1 MPEETK
7 NSNVIV
13 LNAMYSGKYL
23 NENMGHEIIN
33 LFKADKE
40 IDVDGVK
47 YQNFIYLNPYGNFS
61 SAYTGR
67 VKDMLMVISVPKK
80 NMFEVVGKATDLVD
94 IFTPVTGFNPKLD
107 DKKTPQQQKAEN
119 IVRSSQEEK
128 IKDLKYGGKSLLELF
143 DKDKQQAIFVTFAA
157 KSVCRPKKRLFIK
170 FLPPVKDG
178 VEINPPSYDDRK
190 SDSEDRFEVL
200 LVSSRKANQSQKQ
213 YFDAASADAEEIEDV
228 KMLKELMDDE
238 YWTTEKD
245 CEKDREKDREK
256 IISTAA
262 SLKGKPLTFN
272 KDTLFNICRIGDD
285 ELVFSN
291 ALAFYIEKYP
301 RLFSEIFCLGLNN
314 MSDEQ
319 HVIIEREWNHI
330 DIYVTVGNQRRIIEN
345 KIHSGI
351 NCSTAEVAK
360 NMDKNPEDKKE
371 SQLGRYWTAVT
382 KELKLTEDQADNFVK
397 AFLLCPDY
405 KYFELKYGE
414 NKKDDFIKGDKYTII
429 RYSELHKCLVNSDV
443 YKEEDKPDRNFQD
456 FVNALKKHSYKSIPE
471 LKYAEME
478 DQFKIRINKD

>member
-1 MPEETK
+1 MEKE
-7 NSNVIV
+7 SNNEKPVIV
-13 LNAMYSGKYL
+13 LNVMYSGKYL
-23 NENMGHEIIN
+23 NDNMGHEIIN
-33 LFKADKE
+33 LFKADNE
-40 IDVDGVK
+40 IEVDGVK

-107 DKKTPQQQKAEN
+107 DKKTPQQQIAEEK
-119 IVRSSQEEK
+119 VRRSQEVK
-128 IKDLKYGGKSLLELF
+128 IKDLKYGGKSMLELF

-178 VEINPPSYDDRK
+178 VEINPPSYHDRK

-213 YFDAASADAEEIEDV
+213 YFDAGSDDEEEIEDV
-228 KMLKELMDDE
+228 SLLEELMADK
-238 YWTTEKD
+238 YWTT
-245 CEKDREKDREK
+245 EKDREK
-256 IISTAA
+256 IISTAD

-301 RLFSEIFCLGLNN
+301 HLFSKFFDLRINESNN
-314 MSDEQ
+314 KEKI
-319 HVIIEREWNHI
+319 IIEREWNHI
-330 DIYVTVGNQRRIIEN
+330 DIYLKMGDQRRIIEN

-351 NCSTAEVAK
+351 NCSTKETNENAK
-360 NMDKNPEDKKE
+360 KKDGDKKE
-371 SQLGRYWTAVT
+371 SQLGRYWNAVSQELNIEDES
-382 KELKLTEDQADNFVK
+382 KEDEYIK
-397 AFLLCPDY
+397 AYLLCPNY
-405 KYFELKYGE
+405 KKYELENGE
-414 NKKDDFIKGDKYTII
+414 NKKDNFEYGYKYTII
-429 RYSELHKCLVNSDV
+429 TYSELHDSLIESTEYLNTAN
-443 YKEEDKPDRNFQD
+443 PDRNFQD
-456 FVNALKKHSYKSIPE
+456 FVTALKKHKYKSIPE

-478 DQFKIRINKD
+478 DQFKTRINNNI

>member
-1 MPEETK
+1 MAKEANNK
-7 NSNVIV
+7 KNVIV

-23 NENMGHEIIN
+23 NDNLGHEIIN
-33 LFKADKE
+33 LFKSDNQ
-40 IDVDGVK
+40 IDIDGQK
-47 YQNFIYLNPYGNFS
+47 YQNFIYLNPYGNFNS
-61 SAYTGR
+61 SYKGR
-67 VKDMLMVISVPKK
+67 IKDMLMVISVPKK

-107 DKKTPQQQKAEN
+107 DEKTPQQQNAEE
-119 IVRSSQEEK
+119 IVRSSQEDK
-128 IKDLKYGGKSLLELF
+128 IKGLKYGGKSLFELF

-178 VEINPPSYDDRK
+178 VEINPPEYENRK
-190 SDSEDRFEVL
+190 SDSKDRFEVL

-213 YFDAASADAEEIEDV
+213 YFDAESDDSEERKDV
-228 KMLKELMDDE
+228 NLLEELMDDKF
-238 YWTTEKD
+238 WATEKD
-245 CEKDREKDREK
+245 SEK
-256 IISTAA
+256 IVSTAD
-262 SLKGKPLTFN
+262 SLKDKPLTFN

-360 NMDKNPEDKKE
+360 NKDKNPEDKKE

-382 KELKLTEDQADNFVK
+382 KELKVTEDTEEAFVK

-405 KYFELKYGE
+405 KYFELNSE
-414 NKKDDFIKGDKYTII
+414 KDDFIKGDKYTII
-429 RYSELHKCLVNSDV
+429 RYSKLHKCLVESDV

-456 FVNALKKHSYKSIPE
+456 FVNALKKHSYNSIPE

-478 DQFKIRINKD
+478 DQFKIRINNNA

>member
-1 MPEETK
+1 MAKEANNK
-7 NSNVIV
+7 KNVIV

-23 NENMGHEIIN
+23 NDNLGHEIIN
-33 LFKADKE
+33 LFKSDNQ
-40 IDVDGVK
+40 IDIDGQK
-47 YQNFIYLNPYGNFS
+47 YQNFIYLNPYGNFNS
-61 SAYTGR
+61 SYKGR
-67 VKDMLMVISVPKK
+67 IKDMLMVISVPKK

-107 DKKTPQQQKAEN
+107 DEKTPQQQNAEE
-119 IVRSSQEEK
+119 IVRSSQEDK
-128 IKDLKYGGKSLLELF
+128 IKGLTYGGKSLLELF

-178 VEINPPSYDDRK
+178 VEINPPEYENRK
-190 SDSEDRFEVL
+190 SDSKDRFEVL

-213 YFDAASADAEEIEDV
+213 YFDAESDDSEERKDV
-228 KMLKELMDDE
+228 NLLEELMDDKF
-238 YWTTEKD
+238 WATEKD
-245 CEKDREKDREK
+245 SEK
-256 IISTAA
+256 IVSTAD
-262 SLKGKPLTFN
+262 SLKDKPLTFN

-351 NCSTAEVAK
+351 NCSAAEVAK
-360 NMDKNPEDKKE
+360 NKYKTPEGKKE

-382 KELKLTEDQADNFVK
+382 NELKLTEDKEDYFVK

-405 KYFELKYGE
+405 KYFELNSE
-414 NKKDDFIKGDKYTII
+414 KDDFIKGDKYMII
-429 RYSELHKCLVNSDV
+429 PYSELHRCLVESDV

-456 FVNALKKHSYKSIPE
+456 FVNALKKHKYNSIPE

-478 DQFKIRINKD
+478 DQFKTRINKENNA

>member
-1 MPEETK
+1 MAKEANNK
-7 NSNVIV
+7 KNVIV
-13 LNAMYSGKYL
+13 LNAMYSGEYL
-23 NENMGHEIIN
+23 NDNLGHEIIN
-33 LFKADKE
+33 LFKSDNQIN
-40 IDVDGVK
+40 IDGQK
-47 YQNFIYLNPYGNFS
+47 YQNFIYLNPYGNFNS
-61 SAYTGR
+61 SYKGR
-67 VKDMLMVISVPKK
+67 IKDMLMVISVPKK

-107 DKKTPQQQKAEN
+107 DEKTPQQQNAEE
-119 IVRSSQEEK
+119 IVRSSQENK
-128 IKDLKYGGKSLLELF
+128 IKGLTYGGKSLLELF

-157 KSVCRPKKRLFIK
+157 KSVCRPNKRLFIK

-178 VEINPPSYDDRK
+178 VEINPPEYENRK

-213 YFDAASADAEEIEDV
+213 YFDANSDDAEEIEDV
-228 KMLKELMDDE
+228 NLLKELMADE
-238 YWTTEKD
+238 YWTTEEY
-245 CEKDREKDREK
+245 CTTEKDREK
-256 IISTAA
+256 IISTAD

-301 RLFSEIFCLGLNN
+301 RLFSKIFCLGLNN

-351 NCSTAEVAK
+351 NCSAAEVANNK
-360 NMDKNPEDKKE
+360 YKTPEEKKE

-382 KELKLTEDQADNFVK
+382 KELKVTEDTEDAFVK

-405 KYFELKYGE
+405 KYFELDSGE

-429 RYSELHKCLVNSDV
+429 RYSDLHKHLVESDV
-443 YKEEDKPDRNFQD
+443 YKADRNFQD
-456 FVNALKKHSYKSIPE
+456 FVNALKKHSYNSIPE

-478 DQFKIRINKD
+478 DQFKIRINNNA

>member
-1 MPEETK
+1 MAKEANNK
-7 NSNVIV
+7 KNVIV

-23 NENMGHEIIN
+23 NDNLGHEIIN
-33 LFKADKE
+33 LFKSDNP
-40 IDVDGVK
+40 IDIGGKK
-47 YQNFIYLNPYGNFS
+47 YQNFIYLNPYGNFNS
-61 SAYTGR
+61 SYKGR
-67 VKDMLMVISVPKK
+67 IKDMLMVISVPKK
-80 NMFEVVGKATDLVD
+80 NMFEVVGKATGLVD

-107 DKKTPQQQKAEN
+107 DEKTPQQQKAEK
-119 IVRSSQEEK
+119 IVRSSQEAQ
-128 IKDLKYGGKSLLELF
+128 IKELQYGGKSLLELF

-157 KSVCRPKKRLFIK
+157 ESVCRPKKRLFIK

-213 YFDAASADAEEIEDV
+213 YFDAGCDDDEEIEDV
-228 KMLKELMDDE
+228 ELLKELMADK
-238 YWTTEKD
+238 YWTT
-245 CEKDREKDREK
+245 EKDREK
-256 IISTAA
+256 IISTAY

-272 KDTLFNICRIGDD
+272 KDSLFNICRIGDD

-360 NMDKNPEDKKE
+360 NKNKNPEAKKE

-382 KELKLTEDQADNFVK
+382 KELKVTEDTEEAFVK

-405 KYFELKYGE
+405 KYFELNSE
-414 NKKDDFIKGDKYTII
+414 KDDFIKGDKYTII
-429 RYSELHKCLVNSDV
+429 RYSELHKCLVKSDV

-456 FVNALKKHSYKSIPE
+456 FVNALKKHSYNSIPE

-478 DQFKIRINKD
+478 DQFKIRINNNA

>member
-7 NSNVIV
+7 NRNVIV

-33 LFKADKE
+33 LFKADEE
-40 IDVDGVK
+40 IEVDGVK

-107 DKKTPQQQKAEN
+107 DKKTPQQQNAEN
-119 IVRSSQEEK
+119 IVRSSQEVK
-128 IKDLKYGGKSLLELF
+128 IKGLKYGGKSLLELF

-213 YFDAASADAEEIEDV
+213 YFDANSDDAEEIEDV
-228 KMLKELMDDE
+228 NLLKELMDDK
-238 YWTTEKD
+238 YWTT
-245 CEKDREKDREK
+245 EKDREKDREK
-256 IISTAA
+256 IISTAD

-291 ALAFYIEKYP
+291 ALAFYMEKYP
-301 RLFSEIFCLGLNN
+301 RLFSEKFCLGINDK
-314 MSDEQ
+314 SDEQ
-319 HVIIEREWNHI
+319 QVVIEREWNHI
-330 DIYVTVGNQRRIIEN
+330 DIYVKVKDQRRIIEN

-351 NCSTAEVAK
+351 NCSSTEAANNKTKAPGE
-360 NMDKNPEDKKE
+360 KKE

-405 KYFELKYGE
+405 KYFELKSGE

-429 RYSELHKCLVNSDV
+429 PYSELHDCLVESDV
-443 YKEEDKPDRNFQD
+443 YNESDKPDRNFKD
-456 FVNALKKHSYKSIPE
+456 FVNALKKHAYKSIPE

>member
-1 MPEETK
+1 MEKESNNEK
-7 NSNVIV
+7 NVIV
-13 LNAMYSGKYL
+13 LNVMYSGKYL
-23 NENMGHEIIN
+23 NDNMGHEIIN
-33 LFKADKE
+33 LFKADNE
-40 IDVDGVK
+40 IEVDGVK

-107 DKKTPQQQKAEN
+107 DKKTPQQQIAEEK
-119 IVRSSQEEK
+119 VRRSQEVK

-178 VEINPPSYDDRK
+178 VKINPPSYHDRK

-213 YFDAASADAEEIEDV
+213 YFDAGSDDEEEIEDV
-228 KMLKELMDDE
+228 SLLEELMADN
-238 YWTTEKD
+238 YWTT
-245 CEKDREKDREK
+245 EKDREK
-256 IISTAA
+256 IISTAD

-330 DIYVTVGNQRRIIEN
+330 DIYVKVGDQRRIIEN

-351 NCSTAEVAK
+351 NCSATEVANNK
-360 NMDKNPEDKKE
+360 KQFPKAKKE

-382 KELKLTEDQADNFVK
+382 KELRVTEDTEEAFVK

-405 KYFELKYGE
+405 KYFELNSE
-414 NKKDDFIKGDKYTII
+414 KDDFIKGDKYTII
-429 RYSELHKCLVNSDV
+429 PYSELHRCLVESDV

-456 FVNALKKHSYKSIPE
+456 FVNALKKHTYKSIPE

-478 DQFKIRINKD
+478 DQFKTRINNNI

>member
-1 MPEETK
+1 MAKEANNK
-7 NSNVIV
+7 KNVIV

-23 NENMGHEIIN
+23 NDNLGHEIIN
-33 LFKADKE
+33 LFKSDNQ
-40 IDVDGVK
+40 IDIDGQK
-47 YQNFIYLNPYGNFS
+47 YQNFIYLNPYGNFNS
-61 SAYTGR
+61 SYKGR
-67 VKDMLMVISVPKK
+67 IKDMLMVISVPKK

-107 DKKTPQQQKAEN
+107 DEKTPQQQNAEE
-119 IVRSSQEEK
+119 IVRSSQEDK
-128 IKDLKYGGKSLLELF
+128 IKGLKYGGKSLLELF

-178 VEINPPSYDDRK
+178 VEINPPEYENRK
-190 SDSEDRFEVL
+190 SDSKDRFEVL

-213 YFDAASADAEEIEDV
+213 YFDAESDDSEERKDV
-228 KMLKELMDDE
+228 NLLEELMDDKF
-238 YWTTEKD
+238 WATEKD
-245 CEKDREKDREK
+245 SEK
-256 IISTAA
+256 IVSTAD
-262 SLKGKPLTFN
+262 SLKDKPLTFN

-360 NMDKNPEDKKE
+360 NKDKNPEDKKE

-382 KELKLTEDQADNFVK
+382 KELKVTEDTEEAFVK

-405 KYFELKYGE
+405 KYFELNSE
-414 NKKDDFIKGDKYTII
+414 KDDFIKGDKYTII
-429 RYSELHKCLVNSDV
+429 RYSKLHKCLVESDV

-456 FVNALKKHSYKSIPE
+456 FVNALKKHSYNSIPE

-478 DQFKIRINKD
+478 DQFKIRINNNA

>member
-1 MPEETK
+1 MEKE
-7 NSNVIV
+7 SNNEKTVIV
-13 LNAMYSGKYL
+13 LNVMYSGKYL
-23 NENMGHEIIN
+23 NDNMGHEIIN
-33 LFKADKE
+33 LFKADEE
-40 IDVDGVK
+40 IEVDGVK

-107 DKKTPQQQKAEN
+107 DEKTPQQQIAEEK
-119 IVRSSQEEK
+119 VRSSQKEK
-128 IKDLKYGGKSLLELF
+128 IKGLKYGGKTLFELF

-157 KSVCRPKKRLFIK
+157 KSVCRPNKRLFIK
-170 FLPPVKDG
+170 FLPPE
-178 VEINPPSYDDRK
+178 EITVPPQEQRIFE
-190 SDSEDRFEVL
+190 SEDRIEIL
-200 LVSSRKANQSQKQ
+200 LVSSHKAKQSQKQ
-213 YFDAASADAEEIEDV
+213 YFDADSDDDEEIEDV
-228 KMLKELMDDE
+228 NQLEKLMADE
-238 YWTTEKD
+238 YWTTEK
-245 CEKDREKDREK
+245 EKDREK
-256 IISTAA
+256 IISTAD

-351 NCSTAEVAK
+351 NCSKAEVAK
-360 NMDKNPEDKKE
+360 NKDKNPEDKKE

-382 KELKLTEDQADNFVK
+382 KELKVTEDTEAAFVK

-405 KYFELKYGE
+405 KYFELKSGE

-429 RYSELHKCLVNSDV
+429 RYSELHNCLVKSDV

-456 FVNALKKHSYKSIPE
+456 FVNALKKHSYNSIPE

-478 DQFKIRINKD
+478 DQFKIRINNNA

>member
-1 MPEETK
+1 MEKESNNEK
-7 NSNVIV
+7 NVIV
-13 LNAMYSGKYL
+13 LNVMYSGKYL
-23 NENMGHEIIN
+23 NDNMGHEIIN
-33 LFKADKE
+33 LFKADNE
-40 IDVDGVK
+40 IEVDGVK

-107 DKKTPQQQKAEN
+107 DKKTPQQQIAEEK
-119 IVRSSQEEK
+119 VRRSQEVK

-178 VEINPPSYDDRK
+178 VEINPPSYYDRK

-213 YFDAASADAEEIEDV
+213 YFDAGSDDEEEIEDV
-228 KMLKELMDDE
+228 SLLEELMADK
-238 YWTTEKD
+238 YWTT
-245 CEKDREKDREK
+245 EKDREK
-256 IISTAA
+256 IISTAD

-330 DIYVTVGNQRRIIEN
+330 DIYVKVGDQRRIIEN

-351 NCSTAEVAK
+351 NCSATEVANNQK
-360 NMDKNPEDKKE
+360 QFPKAKKE

-382 KELKLTEDQADNFVK
+382 KELKVTEDTEEAFVK

-405 KYFELKYGE
+405 KYFELNSE
-414 NKKDDFIKGDKYTII
+414 KDDFIKGDKYTII
-429 RYSELHKCLVNSDV
+429 PYSELHRCLVESDV

-456 FVNALKKHSYKSIPE
+456 FVNALKKHTYKSIPE

-478 DQFKIRINKD
+478 DQFKTRINNNI

>member
-1 MPEETK
+1 MAKEANNK
-7 NSNVIV
+7 KNVIV

-23 NENMGHEIIN
+23 NDNLGHEIIN
-33 LFKADKE
+33 LFKSDNP
-40 IDVDGVK
+40 IDIGGKK
-47 YQNFIYLNPYGNFS
+47 YQNFIYLNPYGNFNS
-61 SAYTGR
+61 SYKGR
-67 VKDMLMVISVPKK
+67 IKDMLMVISVPKK
-80 NMFEVVGKATDLVD
+80 NMFEVVGKATGLVD

-107 DKKTPQQQKAEN
+107 DEETPQQQKAEK
-119 IVRSSQEEK
+119 IVRSSQEAQ
-128 IKDLKYGGKSLLELF
+128 IKELQYGGKSLLELF

-157 KSVCRPKKRLFIK
+157 ESVCRPKKRLFIK

-178 VEINPPSYDDRK
+178 VEIDPPSYDDRK

-213 YFDAASADAEEIEDV
+213 YFDAGCDDDKEIEDV
-228 KMLKELMDDE
+228 ELLKELMADK
-238 YWTTEKD
+238 YWTT
-245 CEKDREKDREK
+245 EKDREK
-256 IISTAA
+256 IISTAY

-272 KDTLFNICRIGDD
+272 KDSLFNICRIGDD

-360 NMDKNPEDKKE
+360 NKNKNPEAKKE

-382 KELKLTEDQADNFVK
+382 KELKVTEDTEEAFVK

-405 KYFELKYGE
+405 KYFELNSE
-414 NKKDDFIKGDKYTII
+414 KDDFIKGDKYTII
-429 RYSELHKCLVNSDV
+429 RYSELHKCLVKSDV

-456 FVNALKKHSYKSIPE
+456 FVNALKKHSYNSIPE

-478 DQFKIRINKD
+478 DQFKIRINNNA